1 MIYKALSVRLSLM
14 VVCEIALLLLVSL
27 VVMFYFSR
35 QTLKQEAMHNAEHTL
50 EGTVQH
56 IDNVLLSVEQS
67 AGNIYW
73 DVLSHLQEP
82 DRMYTYCRRLIE
94 SNRYIGSCTIAFKPG
109 YFSGYKGFLACAH
122 KDSNGVIAD
131 ERDNQQQVLDNTQY
145 TEQEWYTI
153 PMETGHAIWTNPQK
167 QAIVGNEV
175 VTTFCLPI

>member
-82 DRMYTYCRRLIE
+82 DRMYIYTFELLLR
-94 SNRYIGSCTIAFKPG
+94 SNYLVCGL
-109 YFSGYKGFLACAH
+109 YHL
-122 KDSNGVIAD
+122 
-131 ERDNQQQVLDNTQY
+131 Q
-145 TEQEWYTI
+145 
-153 PMETGHAIWTNPQK
+153 
-167 QAIVGNEV
+167 
-175 VTTFCLPI
+175 

>member
-1 MIYKALSVRLSLM
+1 
-14 VVCEIALLLLVSL
+14 
-27 VVMFYFSR
+27 
-35 QTLKQEAMHNAEHTL
+35 
-50 EGTVQH
+50 
-56 IDNVLLSVEQS
+56 
-67 AGNIYW
+67 
-73 DVLSHLQEP
+73 
-82 DRMYTYCRRLIE
+82 MYTYCRRLIE

-131 ERDNQQQVLDNTQY
+131 ERDNQQEVLDNTQY

-175 VTTFCLPI
+175 VTTFCLPIYDRSGECVGVMAADLSVGLLSRIIRTAKPSDNGYTVLIRTSPFKRLPRP